1 MNDHSEK
8 VIPLGWPKDFKLN
21 FASCRDWRRKIGHK
35 KPLRRALRAM
45 E

>member
-21 FASCRDWRRKIGHK
+21 FASCRG
-35 KPLRRALRAM
+35 PAT
-45 E
+45 